1 MPRPGREV
9 IINNQWADENKVSC
23 CWIAP
28 QLKVSEC
35 RSKVK
40 GWEGL
45 KSKTQIN
52 RSLPLLREIYTTHS
66 WYLEKSGATH
76 RFEAALV
83 DHSEGAVPDQV
94 FGVELVDADVGH
106 HLDDHLLLLLL
117 NNPIFLLH
125 WLTAF
130 EHIPAFS
137 PFFWSILSS
146 FSSTAW
152 FLSRRNNLVS
162 SQDFSSFL
170 SFVFLVVPNLQPR
183 FLCLPEFSV
192 FLCFNWVVSGFPCV
206 SWLRPSRG
214 ALHSSAEWSGR
225 EIVPPQKWQKLS
237 QILQDLISF
246 FLKYDPQMCPL
257 VLD

>member
-1 MPRPGREV
+1 MMPRPGREV
-9 IINNQWADENKVSC
+9 IINNQCADENKVSC

-106 HLDDHLLLLLL
+106 HLDDHLLLLLT
-117 NNPIFLLH
+117 NPILLLH

-137 PFFWSILSS
+137 PFFWSILSF
-146 FSSTAW
+146 FSQLPDFCLVAIIW
-152 FLSRRNNLVS
+152 FLLRIFRRFCPLC
-162 SQDFSSFL
+162 FL
-170 SFVFLVVPNLQPR
+170 
-183 FLCLPEFSV
+183 LCLTCNRVSCVCQSFQ
-192 FLCFNWVVSGFPCV
+192 CFCV
-206 SWLRPSRG
+206 SI
-214 ALHSSAEWSGR
+214 E
-225 EIVPPQKWQKLS
+225 
-237 QILQDLISF
+237 
-246 FLKYDPQMCPL
+246 
-257 VLD
+257 